1 MRIYYFQLSID
12 VASAGYLSYHCDK
25 ITQITSLPLSHKTN
39 ESVSILMHIGMSQ
52 NKTLRSTWALFFSH
66 LYQNFRDKLQMI
78 RLTATF
84 KLNVYRVMIWFIWH
98 QIIMQSSNN
107 KFWGKMSQQM
117 FAKITWHVNGN
128 GWTEKQVMCHVSLF
142 VTCLYPP
149 SRVTMDCNVPIWL
162 MLDTSWVLYVSA
174 ICVKVK
180 GKNNM

>member
-84 KLNVYRVMIWFIWH
+84 ILSV
-98 QIIMQSSNN
+98 QSYDMVHMASKVCMPSNN
-107 KFWGKMSQQM
+107 KFWGNIWIDVW
-117 FAKITWHVNGN
+117 KITQHVNGN